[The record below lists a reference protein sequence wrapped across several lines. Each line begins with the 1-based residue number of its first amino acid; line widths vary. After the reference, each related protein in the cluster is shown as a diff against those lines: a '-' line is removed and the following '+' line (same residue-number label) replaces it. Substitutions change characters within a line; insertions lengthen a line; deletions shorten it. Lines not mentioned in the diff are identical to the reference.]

1 MRAPFGEDRQLI
13 SKCLSSD
20 RRAWEAMVRRFSNL
34 VYQTARA
41 TFLAKQISF
50 SRQDLEDLHN
60 TVFLRLFEQGCARLR
75 LYQGRNGCTLASWIR
90 IVTVRTVLNYIR
102 KKGVDEP
109 LWEKKK
115 TPIDELPWLRGED
128 KGPLALMERAE
139 QEKLV
144 HEGMESLAPRDR
156 LFMKLHIDQGLPMEQ
171 VAEALQISVQNAHV
185 VKHRAVEKLKSY
197 LGFHGKLTILL

>member
-1 MRAPFGEDRQLI
+1 MRPPLGEDRQLL
-13 SKCLSSD
+13 SKCLSGD
-20 RRAWEAMVRRFSNL
+20 RGAWETVVRRFSNL
-34 VYQTARA
+34 VYQTVRS
-41 TFLAKQISF
+41 TFISKQTPF

-60 TVFLRLFEQGCARLR
+60 TVFLGLFEQGCAKLK

-90 IVTVRTVLNYIR
+90 IVTVRTVLNHLR
-102 KKGVDEP
+102 KKGVDGP

-128 KGPLALMERAE
+128 KGPLALMESEE

-156 LFMKLHIDQGLPMEQ
+156 LFMKLHIDQGLPVEE
-171 VAEALQISVQNAHV
+171 VAEALQISVQNAYV

-197 LGFHGKLTILL
+197 LVSRGK